1 MYRPGLVGSRS
12 ARLLVAALAAVALS
26 ASAATASV
34 RVLFLES
41 GNRTETNRTARTIDQ
56 IVVHSTEGSF
66 VGSVRWLRNRRSHG
80 SAHYVVS
87 RRGEVIQLVSTSD
100 VAWHAGN
107 RRTNRRSIGIEHEGR
122 AHQGG
127 FPELQYRASA
137 RLAAYLAH
145 RYGIPLDRRHVIA
158 HGEVPHP
165 RLRGVRGGASRH
177 TDPGPHWRWRHYLAL
192 VRGYARSPEQPRYV
206 RHMTIRPSTLPPA
219 KPRRAASVARRSVVD
234 RGATVRAVALWWSG
248 IDARQRWRKRIRR
261 VDFLV
266 DGRPLWTDR
275 VWPFAFR
282 GGEGWDT
289 RTVANGRHMLVV
301 RAYGRRGYRLRKSIP
316 VRVVNPPM
324 RLRIAGAGDGA
335 VLHGRAAL
343 SVRTGEPTR
352 RVTLSVDGQAVSR
365 DGRSPYRLRWDTRSF
380 TEGGHVLTVRAEG
393 RGGRRVVERIAV
405 VVANADDLPAS
416 LRRAWRQPADLALSA
431 EPLPSGIRT

>member
-1 MYRPGLVGSRS
+1 VGHS
-12 ARLLVAALAAVALS
+12 ARLLVVALALVVCSAPA
-26 ASAATASV
+26 ASARV

-41 GNRTETNRTARTIDQ
+41 GNRTPTNRTAETIDQ

-66 VGSVRWLRNRRSHG
+66 LGSVRWLRNRRSHG

-87 RRGEVIQLVSTSD
+87 RRGEVIQLVSVTD

-127 FPELQYRASA
+127 FPDAQYRASA
-137 RLAAYLAH
+137 RLAAYLAR

-192 VRGYARSPEQPRYV
+192 VRGFAKDPEQPRYV
-206 RHMTIRPSTLPPA
+206 RRMTIRPSTLPA
-219 KPRRAASVARRSVVD
+219 AAPRRSVSPRRSVVD
-234 RGATVRAVALWWSG
+234 RGATVRDVALWWSG
-248 IDARQRWRKRIRR
+248 IDARQRWRKRISR

-266 DGRPLWTDR
+266 DGRRLWTDR

-282 GGEGWDT
+282 GGRGWDT

-316 VRVVNPPM
+316 VRVANPPM
-324 RLRIAGAGDGA
+324 RLRIGGAAAGV
-335 VLHGRAAL
+335 VLHGRSRLA
-343 SVRTGEPTR
+343 VRTGEPTR
-352 RVTLSVDGQAVSR
+352 RVTLAVDGVRVSR
-365 DGRSPYRLRWDTRSF
+365 DSRPPYRLRWDTRAY
-380 TEGGHVLTVRAEG
+380 TEGIHVLTVRAEG
-393 RGGRRVVERIAV
+393 PGGRRAVRRLTV
-405 VVANADDLPAS
+405 VVANAPDLPAS
-416 LRRAWRQPADLALSA
+416 LRRAWTRPADLALGA